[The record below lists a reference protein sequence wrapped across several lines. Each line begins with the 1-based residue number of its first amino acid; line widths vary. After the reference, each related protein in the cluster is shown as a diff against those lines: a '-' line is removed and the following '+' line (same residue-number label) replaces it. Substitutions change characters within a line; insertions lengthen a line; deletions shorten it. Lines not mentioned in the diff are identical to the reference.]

1 MPYLLD
7 THSLIWFFEG
17 STKLPNGIRAI
28 IADPENDIYL
38 SIASLWE
45 MAIKISLGK
54 LTLAQPLEK
63 VIERLPEESIFLL
76 DITPKQVL
84 QVMTLPLHHR
94 DPFDRMLVA
103 QALTLDFT
111 LVSNEEMFDGYGVR
125 RVW

>member
-17 STKLPNGIRAI
+17 STKLPQAIRQI
-28 IADPENDIYL
+28 IADPKNDIYL
-38 SIASLWE
+38 SVVSLWE

-103 QALTLDFT
+103 QALSLDFT
-111 LVSNEEMFDGYGVR
+111 LVSNEEMFDGYGVK

>member
-17 STKLPNGIRAI
+17 SPKLPDAIRAI
-28 IADPENDIYL
+28 IADPENDIFL

-45 MAIKISLGK
+45 MAIKINLGK

-103 QALTLDFT
+103 QALSLDFT
-111 LVSNEEMFDGYGVR
+111 LVSNEEVFDGYGVK